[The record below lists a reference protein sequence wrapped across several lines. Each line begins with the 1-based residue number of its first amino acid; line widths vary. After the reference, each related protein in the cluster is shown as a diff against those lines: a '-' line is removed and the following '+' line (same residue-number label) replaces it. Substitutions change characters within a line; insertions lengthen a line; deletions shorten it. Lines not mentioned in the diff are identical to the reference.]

1 MRNLCK
7 YLLRP
12 LIGIRTM
19 TAYAHAVCGWTSPS
33 PSQNTSFSLQPQYHH
48 LAPSSKDQM
57 LQRCLV
63 CDALPH
69 CIILLEVR
77 KTWLKPPVVLKTTFN
92 LQNDRSVTPSA
103 GVTAALHPV
112 TDR

>member
-69 CIILLEVR
+69 CIIEG
-77 KTWLKPPVVLKTTFN
+77 KENVVKASCGFKN
-92 LQNDRSVTPSA
+92 HIQPSE
-103 GVTAALHPV
+103 
-112 TDR
+112 